1 MKLIVQDMSCQ
12 HCVKRIND
20 TLRGLDGVEEVV
32 IDLEQKLVEVSGTA
46 DVDAV
51 INVIK
56 SAGYTARVK

>member
-20 TLRGLDGVEEVV
+20 ALRGLDGVEEVV

-46 DVDAV
+46 GVDTV

-56 SAGYTARVK
+56 GAGYTARVK